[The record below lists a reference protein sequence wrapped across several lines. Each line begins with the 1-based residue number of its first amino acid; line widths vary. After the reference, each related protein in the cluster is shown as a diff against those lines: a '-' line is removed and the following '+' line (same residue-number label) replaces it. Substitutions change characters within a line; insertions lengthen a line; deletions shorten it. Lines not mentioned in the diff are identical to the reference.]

1 MSKPN
6 PATTEVSALPTQRGL
21 LATFGGRYNVDPGK
35 VMHVLKQTCFRTEKP
50 ASDEQMMALL
60 VVANEYK
67 LNPFTKEIFA
77 FEDKYKGIVPV
88 VSVDGW
94 ARIVNEH
101 PQLAGFGFEYDEAGE
116 WCECIIERKDRS
128 RPIRVREYL
137 AECKRSTGP
146 WDSHPQRML
155 RHKTL
160 IQCARLAFGFAG
172 IYDQDEAERIRDAID
187 VTPEPVTSTKPRTA
201 APRAR
206 AIEAAQPADYVPQ
219 YDEASAC
226 AALKAAES
234 VEHLDAAWGAI
245 CEDYRLSGRELPVSV
260 EAARNDRREALG
272 RG

>member
-6 PATTEVSALPTQRGL
+6 TEVAAPAAIPARAGL
-21 LATFGGRYNVDPGK
+21 LASFGLRYNVQPGQ

-94 ARIVNEH
+94 TRIINEH
-101 PQLAGFGFEYDEAGE
+101 PQLAGFAFEYAEDGS
-116 WCECIIERKDRS
+116 WCECIIERKDRT
-128 RPIRVREYL
+128 RPVRVREYL
-137 AECKRSTGP
+137 AECRRSTGP
-146 WDSHPQRML
+146 WGSHPQRML

-160 IQCARLAFGFAG
+160 IQCARIAFGFAG

-187 VTPEPVTSTKPRTA
+187 VTPATAMKPKTA
-201 APRAR
+201 APRA
-206 AIEAAQPADYVPQ
+206 IEAQRNELADPPISDARAVPP
-219 YDEASAC
+219 
-226 AALKAAES
+226 ES
-234 VEHLDAAWGAI
+234 EPVLAD
-245 CEDYRLSGRELPVSV
+245 DELPYET
-260 EAARNDRREALG
+260 EAG
-272 RG
+272 TRG

>member
-1 MSKPN
+1 MSKTN
-6 PATTEVSALPTQRGL
+6 TATTEVASLPTQRGL
-21 LATFGGRYNVDPGK
+21 LATFGGRYNVEPAK

-94 ARIVNEH
+94 ARIINEH

-116 WCECIIERKDRS
+116 WCECIIERKDRT

-137 AECKRSTGP
+137 AECRRGTGP
-146 WDSHPQRML
+146 WGSHPQRML

-187 VTPEPVTSTKPRTA
+187 ITPEKPAGKPRTE
-201 APRAR
+201 APRAKPVM
-206 AIEAAQPADYVPQ
+206 IEAQPEPATATDATPVQSLADADAEPPYE
-219 YDEASAC
+219 DEA
-226 AALKAAES
+226 
-234 VEHLDAAWGAI
+234 GT
-245 CEDYRLSGRELPVSV
+245 
-260 EAARNDRREALG
+260 